1 MHHLLPLAVKDQSNH
16 CEIEKLQ
23 ATLAKM
29 LGELTSFSRTL
40 AGPSPLAA
48 ASAEFLTRGRSLLL
62 PASAPPA
69 PMIAASVCLG
79 SLWKAYFPSHLK
91 NGPRLSWRWQKVGVA
106 GNKKGKSEI
115 GSPTISIFRLNFW
128 LGIVRFYKENIGWC
142 LTSVT
147 WVALCFWRSPQAK
160 DSVLWEPA
168 DVCSATQP

>member
-23 ATLAKM
+23 ALAKM

-91 NGPRLSWRWQKVGVA
+91 NGPRLSWRWQKVDVA

-115 GSPTISIFRLNFW
+115 GSPAISIFRLNFW